1 MPQSIS
7 LCYACHFEFIYILEF
22 VYSFFMGPGPNV
34 LIMNATTTSSH
45 FTQHAHR
52 AFAHPLSSLR
62 LILLFIMLALLSSL
76 SVPAAEPPNS
86 AHPPSRTVSA
96 SPALRTSRARN
107 ALRPQSDTGWYYA
120 DDSRHWY
127 YQLPPQATSP
137 LTTAVRSVSLQ
148 TTTARHSNSAA
159 TSIGDVPFTSLP
171 AAASITDSLSSAPPS
186 TSPPDAQ
193 DSSPLLKTGWHH
205 DVDGFTYYFDPS
217 DGHMLAGT
225 HTIDG
230 IEYSFLSERERGN
243 YHQGSLGAWFYR
255 ANGLAPYGSLLFS
268 RSRSDR
274 HATPAAT
281 RPANADRDHGLIDS
295 EDLVTDRL
303 TIPPK
308 ASPSELTRDDDPDT
322 GTTATPSE
330 LPRDEDSTATP
341 SEFPRE
347 EDSPA
352 TPSEPPR
359 SENTPPAT
367 PDPESPD
374 PATPPLTPDP
384 NSPDP
389 TETPDPPSPPETT
402 DPETPAPPSDDRH
415 HSHTFDPSVRCI
427 ATDDWPT
434 ILANRDAYSDCIEH
448 HCTALLYL
456 SGPPVSW
463 QLPSTDTTTQDYP
476 LYVSLV
482 DDRNDQ
488 LTIAQ
493 AYAIPELSAVPMYVG
508 TSLHDA
514 ESTPIYKQ
522 SNLGG
527 LCDTWLFRT
536 LIGTGTNSPFRFY
549 LEDDDGTY
557 SQHEFNYPGY
567 QIRIPDADEKRGAT
581 LLPLQP
587 TKRYISRGYQAET
600 PRIERNRY
608 TTYLS
613 DERKIE
619 STLPQLFTKG
629 KTKSSPL
636 WFPSAQELRKYTL
649 TKTEENAYLPL
660 DDDGDLLLSMYLKPE
675 HYIPALADSWR
686 SDESYWLRSTP
697 SAYLSDETYAEQGMP
712 DVATRDE
719 YFLNADSA
727 GNIHAAHYD
736 DTAAVRLIFTVK

>member
-1 MPQSIS
+1 MNSSSESALVAQRTSRALTRS
-7 LCYACHFEFIYILEF
+7 LQP
-22 VYSFFMGPGPNV
+22 V
-34 LIMNATTTSSH
+34 
-45 FTQHAHR
+45 
-52 AFAHPLSSLR
+52 
-62 LILLFIMLALLSSL
+62 LLFILVIFLALVSSR
-76 SVPAAEPPNS
+76 SAMAAEPPNV

-96 SPALRTSRARN
+96 PPALRTSRARD

-127 YQLPPQATSP
+127 YQVPSSTTSL
-137 LTTAVRSVSLQ
+137 LTTSIP
-148 TTTARHSNSAA
+148 HSETQNS
-159 TSIGDVPFTSLP
+159 S
-171 AAASITDSLSSAPPS
+171 
-186 TSPPDAQ
+186 
-193 DSSPLLKTGWHH
+193 LLKTGWHH

-217 DGHMLAGT
+217 DGHMLAGS
-225 HTIDG
+225 HSIDG
-230 IEYSFLSERERGN
+230 IEYNFLPERDRGN
-243 YHQGSLGAWFYR
+243 YHQNSLGAWFYR
-255 ANGLAPYGSLLFS
+255 ANGLAPYGSLLNS
-268 RSRSDR
+268 RSRNDR
-274 HATPAAT
+274 HSTPAAA
-281 RPANADRDHGLIDS
+281 RPTDTDRDQSLIDS
-295 EDLVTDRL
+295 EDLVIDRI

-308 ASPSELTRDDDPDT
+308 ASPSELTRDDE
-322 GTTATPSE
+322 TASPSE
-330 LPRDEDSTATP
+330 LPREDDSATTP
-341 SEFPRE
+341 SEIPRE
-347 EDSPA
+347 DDTPA
-352 TPSEPPR
+352 TPSEPSR
-359 SENTPPAT
+359 GEDTV
-367 PDPESPD
+367 
-374 PATPPLTPDP
+374 
-384 NSPDP
+384 
-389 TETPDPPSPPETT
+389 PSPPETT
-402 DPETPAPPSDDRH
+402 DPETPEPPADDRNH
-415 HSHTFDPSVRCI
+415 AHTTDPSVHCI

-434 ILANRDAYSDCIEH
+434 ILANRDAYGDCIEH

-463 QLPSTDTTTQDYP
+463 PLPSTNATKQDYP

-482 DDRNDQ
+482 DDHDGQ
-488 LTIAQ
+488 LTFAQ

-536 LIGTGTNSPFRFY
+536 LVGTGTNSPFKFY
-549 LEDDDGTY
+549 LEGEDSTY

-567 QIRIPDADEKRGAT
+567 QIRIPDADEDRGAA

-613 DERKIE
+613 DERKME

-629 KTKSSPL
+629 KMKSSQL
-636 WFPSAQELRKYTL
+636 WFPSTQELRKYTL
-649 TKTEENAYLPL
+649 AKTDGNAYQPL
-660 DDDGDLLLSMYLKPE
+660 DDDGDPLLSMYLKPE

-697 SAYLSDETYAEQGMP
+697 SAYLSDETYTEQGMS

-719 YFLNADSA
+719 YFLQANSA
-727 GNIHAAHYD
+727 GNIRAAHYD

>member
-1 MPQSIS
+1 
-7 LCYACHFEFIYILEF
+7 
-22 VYSFFMGPGPNV
+22 
-34 LIMNATTTSSH
+34 MNTTTESY
-45 FTQHAHR
+45 
-52 AFAHPLSSLR
+52 PLSLR
-62 LILLFIMLALLSSL
+62 NFRALSHSHQRFLLILLFVMLVLLSSL
-76 SVPAAEPPNS
+76 SVPAAEPPS
-86 AHPPSRTVSA
+86 PSHPPSRTVSA

-120 DDSRHWY
+120 DDSRHWS
-127 YQLPPQATSP
+127 YQLPAQATSP

-186 TSPPDAQ
+186 ASPPDAQ
-193 DSSPLLKTGWHH
+193 DSSSPLLKTGWHH
-205 DVDGFTYYFDPS
+205 DIDGFTYYFDPS
-217 DGHMLAGT
+217 DGHMLAGP

-230 IEYSFLSERERGN
+230 IEYSFLPERDRGN
-243 YHQGSLGAWFYR
+243 YHQDSLGAWFYR

-330 LPRDEDSTATP
+330 LPREEDSTTTPSELPRDEDST
-341 SEFPRE
+341 
-347 EDSPA
+347 A

-359 SENTPPAT
+359 SENTMPSAPDPDSPDLGELPDPPAPPET
-367 PDPESPD
+367 PDPE
-374 PATPPLTPDP
+374 TP
-384 NSPDP
+384 
-389 TETPDPPSPPETT
+389 EPPSE
-402 DPETPAPPSDDRH
+402 DRNH
-415 HSHTFDPSVRCI
+415 AHTSDPSVRCI
-427 ATDDWPT
+427 AIDDWPT
-434 ILANRDAYSDCIEH
+434 ILANRDAYVDCIEH

-456 SGPPVSW
+456 SGSPVSW
-463 QLPSTDTTTQDYP
+463 PLPSTDTTTQDYP

-482 DDRNDQ
+482 DAHDGQ
-488 LTIAQ
+488 LTFAQ
-493 AYAIPELSAVPMYVG
+493 AYAIPELNAVPMYVG
-508 TSLHDA
+508 TSLHDS
-514 ESTPIYKQ
+514 ESTPTYKQ

-527 LCDTWLFRT
+527 ICDTWLFRT
-536 LIGTGTNSPFRFY
+536 LIGTGTKSPFKFY

-557 SQHEFNYPGY
+557 SQHEFTYPGY
-567 QIRIPDADEKRGAT
+567 LIRIPEADESRAGT
-581 LLPLQP
+581 LLPLQS
-587 TKRYISRGYQAET
+587 TKKYISRGYQAET
-600 PRIERNRY
+600 PGVERSRY

-613 DERKIE
+613 NKTTPE
-619 STLPQLFTKG
+619 SKLPQLFTKG
-629 KTKSSPL
+629 KIKSSLL
-636 WFPSAQELRKYTL
+636 WFPSAQELREYTL
-649 TKTEENAYLPL
+649 TKTEENTYLPL
-660 DDDGDLLLSMYLKPE
+660 DDDGDPLLSMYLKPE

-697 SAYLSDETYAEQGMP
+697 SAYLSEEAYAEQGMTK
-712 DVATRDE
+712 VTTRDE
-719 YFLNADSA
+719 YFLQADST
-727 GNIHAAHYD
+727 GNIRAAHYD